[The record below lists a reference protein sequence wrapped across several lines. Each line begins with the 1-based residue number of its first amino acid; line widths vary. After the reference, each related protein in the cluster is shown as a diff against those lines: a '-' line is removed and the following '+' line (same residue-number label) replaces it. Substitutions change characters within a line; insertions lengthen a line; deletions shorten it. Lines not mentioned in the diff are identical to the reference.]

1 MFLFVLKC
9 DLQIMR
15 AASLLSFRHV
25 YIQHRLHTYSHTR
38 ISHTASTDL
47 GGWRTVPPRDYSLG
61 FFHLDTSLFCRDP
74 LSLLTSD
81 LLLQT
86 GDSSVHFMSDLHILC
101 SDSPQRKNPGWQ
113 VFTKVQSK
121 VGRSM
126 ALMSAGAGVSG
137 WWQAWAK
144 MGFSP
149 LVSPL

>member
-1 MFLFVLKC
+1 MWSSNNESCISPK
-9 DLQIMR
+9 
-15 AASLLSFRHV
+15 LLP
-25 YIQHRLHTYSHTR
+25 RLHPTQ
-38 ISHTASTDL
+38 TAHIFTHSQLTHSKHGF
-47 GGWRTVPPRDYSLG
+47 GGMTVPPRDYSLG

-86 GDSSVHFMSDLHILC
+86 GDFPVHFLSDLHILC
-101 SDSPQRKNPGWQ
+101 SDPPQRKNLGWQ
-113 VFTKVQSK
+113 VYTMVQPK

-137 WWQAWAK
+137 WCQAWAK